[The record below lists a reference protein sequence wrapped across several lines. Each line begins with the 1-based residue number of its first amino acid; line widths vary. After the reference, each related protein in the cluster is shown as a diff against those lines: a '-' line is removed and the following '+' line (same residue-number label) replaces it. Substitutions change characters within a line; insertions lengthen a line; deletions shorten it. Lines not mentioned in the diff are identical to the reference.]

1 MQKLIAIITVVSW
14 SGFWAFGYIALTAQG
29 LTEQQILTA
38 TSLAGLGFLTGIG
51 AYLALS
57 KGHTINNTALAFRHA
72 QQEG

>member
-57 KGHTINNTALAFRHA
+57 KGQTINNTALAFRHA